1 MLVRMIL
8 DIKRRSAISI
18 VKNSNVY
25 SLYFFAFLL
34 ASGIFGRLW
43 EGRILVHFCTI
54 RITEWQQAAENR
66 HDYFP
71 GV

>member
-1 MLVRMIL
+1 M
-8 DIKRRSAISI
+8 
-18 VKNSNVY
+18 KNSNVY
-25 SLYFFAFLL
+25 SLYFFCLLL
-34 ASGIFGRLW
+34 ASGYFGWLW

-54 RITEWQQAAENR
+54 RIAEWQQAAENR